1 MKNALNTPC
10 RMIRIFCLFVSV
22 TCPQVFAAGLNEITF
37 HSANRNEKVHAIYKK
52 PSEVN
57 GHSPVLFLHSEVV
70 PCARAFDL
78 PGYSWMDELT
88 KEGFETW
95 AIDLPSI
102 SNSNLLRVQSND
114 EVFAESVAV
123 TKLAIHEIKQ
133 RSATK
138 KVTVIG
144 WGAGAI
150 ITVIA
155 AIDDPV
161 SIDRVVLLG
170 APEMS
175 KGFNLSNSLNS
186 SESLGLEGVSRAEQL
201 SANWKSMLRGIE
213 DEVVS
218 DVFPQIEALA
228 SQCLEKSDAVAI
240 NKSPQST
247 DSEHSNANDGKQSY
261 KLAQISLPALV
272 LQGDH
277 DAYASIRVA
286 QQIQGSHEVILLNS
300 THWVPYENGR
310 TFMFIH
316 VSNFLANKNPH

>member
-1 MKNALNTPC
+1 LQA
-10 RMIRIFCLFVSV
+10 
-22 TCPQVFAAGLNEITF
+22 FAAGVSEITF
-37 HSANRNEKVHAIYKK
+37 HSGSPKEKVHAIYKK
-52 PSEVN
+52 PAEAN

-78 PGYSWMDELT
+78 LGYSWMDELT

-102 SNSNLLRVQSND
+102 SNSNLLKVQSND
-114 EVFAESVAV
+114 ESFAESVAL

-133 RSATK
+133 RSVTK

-144 WGAGAI
+144 WGMGAI
-150 ITVIA
+150 VTLLA
-155 AIDDPV
+155 AIDDPM

-170 APEMS
+170 VPEIS
-175 KGFNLSNSLNS
+175 KSSNLSNSLS
-186 SESLGLEGVSRAEQL
+186 SLESRGLGTASSAETL
-201 SANWKSMLRGIE
+201 SIDWKNMLRGIE

-218 DVFPQIEALA
+218 NVFPQVEALVA
-228 SQCLEKSDAVAI
+228 QCLEKNDSDVI
-240 NKSPQST
+240 KRSPQIA
-247 DSEHSNANDGKQSY
+247 DSEHSNANDGKRSFNP
-261 KLAQISLPALV
+261 AQLSLPTLV

-277 DAYASIRVA
+277 DAYASVRFA
-286 QQIQGSHEVILLNS
+286 QQIQGSHEVILRNS